1 MVVRSIILSTK
12 MNILGISAYYHDS
25 AAAIIVDGCII
36 AAAQEERFTR
46 VKHDSSFPIEACKYC
61 LAEAK
66 LTLNDI
72 DKVVFYEKPFIKFE
86 RILETHIRVA
96 PKSIKTFLK
105 TMPIW
110 LKTKLNM
117 RKLLKKELS
126 VLGKYNGMI
135 FFSEHHLSHAAFAY
149 YTSEFLDSIIL
160 TIDAVGEWTT
170 TSVIYGKNNKLE
182 IIKEQHFPD
191 SIGMLYSAF
200 TYFLGF
206 KVNSDEYKLMG
217 LAPYGDKLSEQT
229 QKFIKLIEK
238 NIVDISNDG
247 SIILNMDYFAYEHSM
262 VMINE
267 KKWKEL
273 FALDK
278 RRENSAITQSHKN
291 LAFAIQFVLE
301 KIIKLLCITLEGYSK
316 NLCISGGTALN
327 CSANGM
333 LLKQSSFD
341 AIYVPFS
348 PGDAGAAI
356 GAALFVYHSEEGKN
370 ERAPNKSPYLG
381 PMYTDSEIKREV
393 EKNNLKYEYI
403 HDFPRLCDKTA
414 KLISEGKI
422 IGWFQDRMEFGPRA
436 LGNRSILADPRIHNM
451 KDKINRK
458 IKFRESFRP
467 FAPIVLEEYSNDY
480 FDLQIGSPYMMF
492 TCTVKNNTLPAITH
506 IDQSARVQT
515 VNREM
520 NPKIHMLLNSFYKA
534 YGCPV
539 LLNTSFNVMG
549 EPIVCSP
556 KDALSTF
563 EKSGLDYCVIGNYL
577 IKK

>member
-1 MVVRSIILSTK
+1 

-110 LKTKLNM
+110 LKSKLNM

-229 QKFIKLIEK
+229 QKFIELIEK

-247 SIILNMDYFAYEHSM
+247 SIILNMDYFAYDHSL

-273 FALDK
+273 FGIDK
-278 RRENSAITQSHKN
+278 RRENSAITQSHMN

-301 KIIKLLCITLEGYSK
+301 KIIKLLCSTLERFSK

-370 ERAPNKSPYLG
+370 VRVSNKSPYLG
-381 PMYTDSEIKREV
+381 PMYTDSEIKHAV

-403 HDFPRLCDKTA
+403 HDFSKLCDITA
-414 KLISEGKI
+414 KLISEGNI

-451 KDKINRK
+451 KDKINQK

-480 FDLQIGSPYMMF
+480 FDLQIESPYMMF
-492 TCTVKNNTLPAITH
+492 TCPVKNNTLPAITH

-515 VNREM
+515 VNREI
-520 NPKIHMLLNSFYKA
+520 NPKICMLLNSFYKA

>member
-1 MVVRSIILSTK
+1 

-110 LKTKLNM
+110 LKSKLNM

-206 KVNSDEYKLMG
+206 NVNSDEYKLMG

-229 QKFIKLIEK
+229 QKFIELIEK

-247 SIILNMDYFAYEHSM
+247 SIILNMDYFAYDHSL

-273 FALDK
+273 FGIDK
-278 RRENSAITQSHKN
+278 RRENSAITQSHMN

-301 KIIKLLCITLEGYSK
+301 KIIKLLCSTLERFSK

-370 ERAPNKSPYLG
+370 DRVSNKSPYLG
-381 PMYTDSEIKREV
+381 PMYTDSEIKHAV

-403 HDFPRLCDKTA
+403 HDFSKLCDITA
-414 KLISEGKI
+414 KLISEGNI

-451 KDKINRK
+451 KDKINQK

-480 FDLQIGSPYMMF
+480 FDLQIESPYMMF
-492 TCTVKNNTLPAITH
+492 TCPVKNNTLPAITH

-515 VNREM
+515 VNREI
-520 NPKIHMLLNSFYKA
+520 NPKICMLLNSFYKA

>member
-1 MVVRSIILSTK
+1 

-110 LKTKLNM
+110 LKSKLNM

-229 QKFIKLIEK
+229 QKFIELIEK

-247 SIILNMDYFAYEHSM
+247 SIILNMDYFAYDHSL

-273 FALDK
+273 FGIDK
-278 RRENSAITQSHKN
+278 RRENSAITQSHMN

-301 KIIKLLCITLEGYSK
+301 KIIKLLCSTLERFSK

-370 ERAPNKSPYLG
+370 DRVSNKSPYLG
-381 PMYTDSEIKREV
+381 PMYTDSEIKHAV
-393 EKNNLKYEYI
+393 EKNNVKYEYI
-403 HDFPRLCDKTA
+403 HDFSKLCDITA
-414 KLISEGKI
+414 KLISEGNI

-451 KDKINRK
+451 KDKINQK

-480 FDLQIGSPYMMF
+480 FDLQIESPYMMF
-492 TCTVKNNTLPAITH
+492 TCPVKNNTLPAITH

-515 VNREM
+515 VNREI
-520 NPKIHMLLNSFYKA
+520 NPKICMLLNSFYKA

>member
-1 MVVRSIILSTK
+1 

-110 LKTKLNM
+110 LKSKLNM

-229 QKFIKLIEK
+229 QKFIELIEK

-247 SIILNMDYFAYEHSM
+247 SIILNMDYFAYDHSL

-273 FALDK
+273 FGIDK
-278 RRENSAITQSHKN
+278 RRENSAITQSHMN

-301 KIIKLLCITLEGYSK
+301 KIIKLLCSTLERFSK

-333 LLKQSSFD
+333 LLKQSCFD

-370 ERAPNKSPYLG
+370 DRVSNKSPYLG
-381 PMYTDSEIKREV
+381 PMYTDSEIKHAV

-403 HDFPRLCDKTA
+403 HDFSKLCDITA
-414 KLISEGKI
+414 KLISEGNI

-451 KDKINRK
+451 KDKINQK

-480 FDLQIGSPYMMF
+480 FDLQIESPYMMF
-492 TCTVKNNTLPAITH
+492 TCPVKNNTLPAITH

-515 VNREM
+515 VNREI
-520 NPKIHMLLNSFYKA
+520 NPKICMLLNSFYKA

>member
-1 MVVRSIILSTK
+1 MK
-12 MNILGISAYYHDS
+12 ILGISAYYHDS
-25 AAAIIVDGCII
+25 AAALIVDGNIV
-36 AAAQEERFTR
+36 AAVQEERFTR
-46 VKHDSSFPIEACKYC
+46 IKHDNSFPIEACKYC

-66 LTLNDI
+66 LTLQDI

-96 PKSIKTFLK
+96 PKGIKTFLK

-110 LKTKLNM
+110 LKSKLNM
-117 RKLLKKELS
+117 RKLIKKELS
-126 VLGKYNGMI
+126 VLGEYNGRI
-135 FFSEHHLSHAAFAY
+135 YFSEHHLSHAALAY
-149 YTSEFLDSIIL
+149 YTSEFSDSIIL

-170 TSVIYGKNNKLE
+170 TSVIYGKDNKLK

-229 QKFIKLIEK
+229 QKFIKLIEEQ
-238 NIVDISNDG
+238 IVDISNDG
-247 SIILNMDYFAYEHSM
+247 SIILNMDYFAYDYSM
-262 VMINE
+262 VMINQ
-267 KKWKEL
+267 KKWEEL
-273 FALDK
+273 FGIDK
-278 RRENSAITQSHKN
+278 RRETSAITQSHKN

-301 KIIKLLCITLEGYSK
+301 KIIRLLCITLEGYSK
-316 NLCISGGTALN
+316 NICISGGTALN

-356 GAALFVYHSEEGKN
+356 GAALFVYHSEGKAN
-370 ERAPNKSPYLG
+370 VRSFNKSPYLG
-381 PMYTDSEIKREV
+381 PMYTDSEIKYEL
-393 EKNNLKYEYI
+393 ENNNLKYEYI
-403 HDFPRLCDKTA
+403 HDFTKLCDITA
-414 KLISEGKI
+414 KLISEGNI

-467 FAPIVLEEYSNDY
+467 FAPIVLEEYSNEY
-480 FDLQIGSPYMMF
+480 FDLQMESPYMMF
-492 TCTVKNNTLPAITH
+492 TCPVKNNMLPAITH
-506 IDQSARVQT
+506 VDQSARVQT
-515 VNREM
+515 VNSEM
-520 NPKIHMLLNSFYKA
+520 NPKICMLLKIFYKA

>member
-1 MVVRSIILSTK
+1 

-110 LKTKLNM
+110 LKSKLNM

-229 QKFIKLIEK
+229 QKFIELIEK

-247 SIILNMDYFAYEHSM
+247 SIILNMDYFAYDHSL

-273 FALDK
+273 FGIDK
-278 RRENSAITQSHKN
+278 RRENSAITQSHMN

-301 KIIKLLCITLEGYSK
+301 KIIKLLCSTLERFSK

-370 ERAPNKSPYLG
+370 DRVSNKSPYLG
-381 PMYTDSEIKREV
+381 PMYTDSEIKHAV

-403 HDFPRLCDKTA
+403 HDFSQLCDITA
-414 KLISEGKI
+414 KLISEGNI

-451 KDKINRK
+451 KDKINQK

-480 FDLQIGSPYMMF
+480 FDLQIESPYMMF
-492 TCTVKNNTLPAITH
+492 TCPVKNNTLPAITH

-515 VNREM
+515 VNREI
-520 NPKIHMLLNSFYKA
+520 NPKICMLLNSFYKA

>member
-1 MVVRSIILSTK
+1 

-46 VKHDSSFPIEACKYC
+46 VKHDSSFPIKACKYC

-273 FALDK
+273 FAIDK

-370 ERAPNKSPYLG
+370 ERASNKSPYLG

-414 KLISEGKI
+414 KLISEGNI

-556 KDALSTF
+556 QDALSTF

>member
-356 GAALFVYHSEEGKN
+356 GAALFVYYSEEGKN
-370 ERAPNKSPYLG
+370 ERASNKSPYLG

-556 KDALSTF
+556 QDALSTF

>member
-1 MVVRSIILSTK
+1 MK
-12 MNILGISAYYHDS
+12 ILGISAYYHDS
-25 AAAIIVDGCII
+25 AAAIIVDGNII

-46 VKHDSSFPIEACKYC
+46 VKHDSSFPIRACQYC

-66 LTLNDI
+66 LTLKDI

-110 LKTKLNM
+110 LKSKLNM
-117 RKLLKKELS
+117 RKLIKKELS
-126 VLGKYNGMI
+126 LLGEYNGMI

-149 YTSEFLDSIIL
+149 YTSDFLDSIIL

-229 QKFIKLIEK
+229 QKFIELIEK

-247 SIILNMDYFAYEHSM
+247 SIILNMDYFAYDHSL

-273 FALDK
+273 FGIDK
-278 RRENSAITQSHKN
+278 RRENSAITQSHMN

-301 KIIKLLCITLEGYSK
+301 KIIKLLCSTLEGFSK

-370 ERAPNKSPYLG
+370 DRVSNKSPYLG
-381 PMYTDSEIKREV
+381 PMYTDSEIKHAV

-403 HDFPRLCDKTA
+403 HDFSKLCDITA
-414 KLISEGKI
+414 KLISEGNI

-451 KDKINRK
+451 KDKINQK

-480 FDLQIGSPYMMF
+480 FDLQIESPYMMF
-492 TCTVKNNTLPAITH
+492 TCPVKNNTLTAITH

-515 VNREM
+515 VNREI
-520 NPKIHMLLNSFYKA
+520 NPKICMLLNSFYKA

-556 KDALSTF
+556 KDAVSTF

>member
-1 MVVRSIILSTK
+1 

-25 AAAIIVDGCII
+25 AAAIIVEGCII

-66 LTLNDI
+66 LSLNDI

-110 LKTKLNM
+110 LKSKLNM

-229 QKFIKLIEK
+229 QKFIELIEK

-247 SIILNMDYFAYEHSM
+247 SIILNMDYFAYDHSL

-273 FALDK
+273 FGIDK
-278 RRENSAITQSHKN
+278 RRENSAITQSHMN

-301 KIIKLLCITLEGYSK
+301 KIIKLLCSTLERFSK

-370 ERAPNKSPYLG
+370 DRVSNKSPYLG
-381 PMYTDSEIKREV
+381 PMYTDSEIKHAV

-403 HDFPRLCDKTA
+403 HDFSKLCDITA
-414 KLISEGKI
+414 KLISEGNI

-451 KDKINRK
+451 KDKINQK

-480 FDLQIGSPYMMF
+480 FDLQIESPYMMF
-492 TCTVKNNTLPAITH
+492 TCPVKNNTLPAITH

-515 VNREM
+515 VNREI
-520 NPKIHMLLNSFYKA
+520 NPKICMLLNSFYKA

>member
-1 MVVRSIILSTK
+1 

-110 LKTKLNM
+110 LKSKLNM

-229 QKFIKLIEK
+229 QKFIELIEK

-247 SIILNMDYFAYEHSM
+247 SIILNMDYFAYDHSL

-273 FALDK
+273 FGIDK
-278 RRENSAITQSHKN
+278 RRENSAITQSHMN

-301 KIIKLLCITLEGYSK
+301 KIIKLLCSTLERFSK

-370 ERAPNKSPYLG
+370 DRVSNKSPYLG
-381 PMYTDSEIKREV
+381 PMYTDSEIKHAV

-403 HDFPRLCDKTA
+403 HDFSKLCDITA
-414 KLISEGKI
+414 KLISEGNI

-451 KDKINRK
+451 KDKINQK

-480 FDLQIGSPYMMF
+480 FDLQIESPYMMF
-492 TCTVKNNTLPAITH
+492 TCPVKNNTLPAITH

-515 VNREM
+515 VNREI
-520 NPKIHMLLNSFYKA
+520 NPKICMLLNSFYKA

>member
-1 MVVRSIILSTK
+1 

-110 LKTKLNM
+110 LKSKLNM

-229 QKFIKLIEK
+229 QKFIELIEK

-247 SIILNMDYFAYEHSM
+247 SIILNMDYFAYDHSL

-273 FALDK
+273 FGIDK
-278 RRENSAITQSHKN
+278 RRENSAITQSHMN

-301 KIIKLLCITLEGYSK
+301 KIIKLLCSTLERFSK

-370 ERAPNKSPYLG
+370 DRVSNKSPYLG
-381 PMYTDSEIKREV
+381 PMYTDSEIKHAV
-393 EKNNLKYEYI
+393 EENNLKYEYI
-403 HDFPRLCDKTA
+403 HDFSKLCDITA
-414 KLISEGKI
+414 KLISEGNI

-451 KDKINRK
+451 KDKINQK

-480 FDLQIGSPYMMF
+480 FDLQIESPYMMF
-492 TCTVKNNTLPAITH
+492 TCPVKNNTLPAITH

-515 VNREM
+515 VNREI
-520 NPKIHMLLNSFYKA
+520 NPKICMLLNSFYKA

>member
-1 MVVRSIILSTK
+1 MK
-12 MNILGISAYYHDS
+12 ILGISAYYHDS
-25 AAAIIVDGCII
+25 AAAIIVDGNII

-46 VKHDSSFPIEACKYC
+46 VKHDNSFPIRACQYC

-66 LTLNDI
+66 LTLKDI

-110 LKTKLNM
+110 LKSKLNM
-117 RKLLKKELS
+117 RKLIKKELS
-126 VLGKYNGMI
+126 FLGEYNGMI

-149 YTSEFLDSIIL
+149 YTSDFIDSIIL

-229 QKFIKLIEK
+229 QKFIELIEK

-247 SIILNMDYFAYEHSM
+247 SIILNMDYFAYDHSL

-273 FALDK
+273 FGIDK
-278 RRENSAITQSHKN
+278 RRENSAITQSHMN

-301 KIIKLLCITLEGYSK
+301 KIIKLLCSTLEGFSK

-370 ERAPNKSPYLG
+370 DRVSNKSPYLG
-381 PMYTDSEIKREV
+381 PMYTDSEIKHAV
-393 EKNNLKYEYI
+393 EKNNQKYEYI
-403 HDFPRLCDKTA
+403 HDFSKLCDITA
-414 KLISEGKI
+414 KLISEGNI

-556 KDALSTF
+556 QDALSTF

>member
-1 MVVRSIILSTK
+1 

-217 LAPYGDKLSEQT
+217 LAPYGDKLSGQT

-273 FALDK
+273 FAIDK

-370 ERAPNKSPYLG
+370 ERASNKSPYLG

-414 KLISEGKI
+414 KLISEGNI

-556 KDALSTF
+556 QDALSTF

>member
-1 MVVRSIILSTK
+1 

-86 RILETHIRVA
+86 RILETHISVA

-110 LKTKLNM
+110 LKSKLNM

-229 QKFIKLIEK
+229 QKFIELIEK

-247 SIILNMDYFAYEHSM
+247 SIILNMDYFAYDHSL

-273 FALDK
+273 FGIDK
-278 RRENSAITQSHKN
+278 RRENSAITQSHMN

-301 KIIKLLCITLEGYSK
+301 KIIKLLCSTLERFSK

-370 ERAPNKSPYLG
+370 DRVSNKSPYLG
-381 PMYTDSEIKREV
+381 PMYTDSEIKHAV

-403 HDFPRLCDKTA
+403 HDFSKLCDITA
-414 KLISEGKI
+414 KLISEGNI

-451 KDKINRK
+451 KDKINQK

-480 FDLQIGSPYMMF
+480 FDLQIESPYMMF
-492 TCTVKNNTLPAITH
+492 TCPVKNNTLPAITH

-515 VNREM
+515 VNREI
-520 NPKIHMLLNSFYKA
+520 NPKICMLLNSFYKA

>member
-1 MVVRSIILSTK
+1 

-247 SIILNMDYFAYEHSM
+247 SIILNMDYFAYDHSL

-273 FALDK
+273 FGIDK
-278 RRENSAITQSHKN
+278 RRENSAITQSHMN

-301 KIIKLLCITLEGYSK
+301 KIIKLLCSTLEGFSK

-370 ERAPNKSPYLG
+370 DRVSNKSPYLG
-381 PMYTDSEIKREV
+381 PMYTDSEIKHAV

-403 HDFPRLCDKTA
+403 HDFSKLCDITA
-414 KLISEGKI
+414 KLISEGNI

-451 KDKINRK
+451 KDKINQK

-480 FDLQIGSPYMMF
+480 FDLQIESPYMMF
-492 TCTVKNNTLPAITH
+492 TCPVKNNTLPAITH

-515 VNREM
+515 VNREI
-520 NPKIHMLLNSFYKA
+520 NPKICMLLNSFYKA

>member
-1 MVVRSIILSTK
+1 

-110 LKTKLNM
+110 LKSKLNM

-229 QKFIKLIEK
+229 QKFIELIEK

-247 SIILNMDYFAYEHSM
+247 SIILNMDYFAYDHSL

-273 FALDK
+273 FGIDK
-278 RRENSAITQSHKN
+278 RRENSAITQSHMN

-301 KIIKLLCITLEGYSK
+301 KIIKLLCSTLERFSK

-370 ERAPNKSPYLG
+370 DRVSNKSPYLG
-381 PMYTDSEIKREV
+381 PMYTDSEIKHAV

-403 HDFPRLCDKTA
+403 HDFSKLCDITA
-414 KLISEGKI
+414 KLISEGNI

-451 KDKINRK
+451 KDKINQT

-480 FDLQIGSPYMMF
+480 FDLQIESPYMMF
-492 TCTVKNNTLPAITH
+492 TCPVKNNTLPAITH

-515 VNREM
+515 VNREI
-520 NPKIHMLLNSFYKA
+520 NPKICMLLNSFYKA

-556 KDALSTF
+556 QDALSTF

>member
-1 MVVRSIILSTK
+1 MK
-12 MNILGISAYYHDS
+12 ILGISAYYHDS
-25 AAAIIVDGCII
+25 AAAIIVDGNII

-46 VKHDSSFPIEACKYC
+46 VKHDSSFPIEACKFC
-61 LAEAK
+61 LSEAK
-66 LTLNDI
+66 ITLKDI
-72 DKVVFYEKPFIKFE
+72 DKVVFYEKPFLKFE

-110 LKTKLNM
+110 LKSKLNM
-117 RKLLKKELS
+117 RKLLRKELS
-126 VLGKYNGMI
+126 FLGEYNGGI
-135 FFSEHHLSHAAFAY
+135 LFCEHHLSHAAFAY
-149 YTSEFLDSIIL
+149 YTSEFSESIIL

-206 KVNSDEYKLMG
+206 KVNSDEYKIMG
-217 LAPYGDKLSEQT
+217 LAPYGDKSSEQT
-229 QKFIKLIEK
+229 QKIIELIEQ

-247 SIILNMDYFAYEHSM
+247 SIILNMTYFAYDHSM

-267 KKWKEL
+267 KNWKEL
-273 FALDK
+273 FGIDK
-278 RRENSAITQSHKN
+278 RIENSAITQNHKN
-291 LAFAIQFVLE
+291 LACAIQFVLE
-301 KIIKLLCITLEGYSK
+301 KIIRLLCSTLEGYSK
-316 NLCISGGTALN
+316 KLCLSGGTALN

-333 LLKQSSFD
+333 LLKQSNFD

-356 GAALFVYHSEEGKN
+356 GAALFAYYSEETSN
-370 ERAPNKSPYLG
+370 VCASNKSPYLG
-381 PMYTDSEIKREV
+381 PEYTDSEIKYEI
-393 EKNNLKYEYI
+393 ENNNLKYEYI
-403 HDFPRLCDKTA
+403 HDFTELCDITA
-414 KLISEGKI
+414 KLISEGNI

-467 FAPIVLEEYSNDY
+467 FAPIVLEEYSNKY
-480 FDLQIGSPYMMF
+480 FDLQIKSPYMMF
-492 TCTVKNNTLPAITH
+492 TCPVKDNTLHAITH
-506 IDQSARVQT
+506 VDQSARVQT
-515 VNREM
+515 VNTEI
-520 NPKIHMLLNSFYKA
+520 NPKICMLLNSFYKA

-556 KDALSTF
+556 RDALSTF
-563 EKSGLDYCVIGNYL
+563 DKSELDFCVIGNFL

>member
-1 MVVRSIILSTK
+1 MK
-12 MNILGISAYYHDS
+12 ILGISAYYHDS
-25 AAAIIVDGCII
+25 AAAIIVDGNII

-46 VKHDSSFPIEACKYC
+46 VKHDSSFPIRACQYC

-66 LTLNDI
+66 LTLKDI

-110 LKTKLNM
+110 LKSKLNM
-117 RKLLKKELS
+117 RKLIKKELS
-126 VLGKYNGMI
+126 FLGEYNGMI

-149 YTSEFLDSIIL
+149 YTSDFIDSIIL

-229 QKFIKLIEK
+229 QKFIELIEK

-247 SIILNMDYFAYEHSM
+247 SIILNMDYFAYDHSL

-273 FALDK
+273 FGIDK
-278 RRENSAITQSHKN
+278 RRENSAITQSHMN

-301 KIIKLLCITLEGYSK
+301 KIIKLLCSTLEGFSK

-356 GAALFVYHSEEGKN
+356 GAALFIYHSEEGKN
-370 ERAPNKSPYLG
+370 DRVSNKSPYLG
-381 PMYTDSEIKREV
+381 PMYTDSEIKHAV

-403 HDFPRLCDKTA
+403 HDFSKLCDITA
-414 KLISEGKI
+414 KLISEGNI

-556 KDALSTF
+556 QDALSTF

>member
-1 MVVRSIILSTK
+1 MK
-12 MNILGISAYYHDS
+12 ILGISAYYHDS
-25 AAAIIVDGCII
+25 AAAIIVDGYII

-46 VKHDSSFPIEACKYC
+46 VKHDSSFPVEACKFC

-66 LTLNDI
+66 ITLKDI
-72 DKVVFYEKPFIKFE
+72 DKVVFYEKPFLKFE

-110 LKTKLNM
+110 LKSKLNM
-117 RKLLKKELS
+117 RKLIKKELS
-126 VLGKYNGMI
+126 LIGEYNGGI
-135 FFSEHHLSHAAFAY
+135 FFCEHHLSHAAFAY
-149 YTSEFLDSIIL
+149 YTSEFSDSIIL

-170 TSVIYGKNNKLE
+170 TSVTYGINNKLK

-217 LAPYGDKLSEQT
+217 LAPYGDKGSKET
-229 QKFIKLIEK
+229 QKFIELIEQ
-238 NIVDISNDG
+238 NIVDVSDDG
-247 SIILNMDYFAYEHSM
+247 SIILNMRYFAYDHSM

-267 KKWKEL
+267 KNWKEL
-273 FALDK
+273 FGIDK
-278 RRENSAITQSHKN
+278 RKENSAITQSHKN
-291 LAFAIQFVLE
+291 LAYAIQFVLE
-301 KIIKLLCITLEGYSK
+301 KIIRFLCITLERYSK

-327 CSANGM
+327 CSVNGM
-333 LLKQSSFD
+333 LLKQSNFD

-348 PGDAGAAI
+348 PGDGGAAI
-356 GAALFVYHSEEGKN
+356 GAALFAYYSEETSN
-370 ERAPNKSPYLG
+370 VRASNKSPYLG
-381 PMYTDSEIKREV
+381 PRYTDSEIKYEI
-393 EKNNLKYEYI
+393 ENSNLQFEYI
-403 HDFPRLCDKTA
+403 NNFADLCDITA
-414 KLISEGKI
+414 RLISEGNI

-451 KDKINRK
+451 KDKINSK

-467 FAPIVLEEYSNDY
+467 FAPIVLEEYSYKY
-480 FDLQIGSPYMMF
+480 FDLQINSPYMMF
-492 TCTVKNNTLPAITH
+492 TCPVKDNTLHAITH
-506 IDQSARVQT
+506 VDRSARVQT
-515 VNREM
+515 VNMEI
-520 NPKIHMLLNSFYKA
+520 NPKICTLLNRFYKA

-556 KDALSTF
+556 RDALYTF
-563 EKSGLDYCVIGNYL
+563 KKSGLDFCVIGNYI

>member
-1 MVVRSIILSTK
+1 

-110 LKTKLNM
+110 LKSKLNM
-117 RKLLKKELS
+117 RKLIKKELS
-126 VLGKYNGMI
+126 LLGEYHGMI

-149 YTSEFLDSIIL
+149 YTSDFLDSIIL

-206 KVNSDEYKLMG
+206 EVNSDEYKLMG

-229 QKFIKLIEK
+229 QKFIELIEK

-247 SIILNMDYFAYEHSM
+247 SIILNMDYFAYDHSL

-273 FALDK
+273 FGIDK
-278 RRENSAITQSHKN
+278 RRENSAITQSHMN

-301 KIIKLLCITLEGYSK
+301 KIIKLLCSTLERFSK

-370 ERAPNKSPYLG
+370 DRVSNKSPYLG
-381 PMYTDSEIKREV
+381 PMYTDSEIKHAV

-403 HDFPRLCDKTA
+403 HDFSKLCDITA
-414 KLISEGKI
+414 KLISEGNI

-451 KDKINRK
+451 KDKINKK

-480 FDLQIGSPYMMF
+480 FDLQIESPYMMF
-492 TCTVKNNTLPAITH
+492 TCPVKNNTLPAITH

-515 VNREM
+515 VNREI
-520 NPKIHMLLNSFYKA
+520 NPKICMLLNSFYKA

>member
-1 MVVRSIILSTK
+1 
-12 MNILGISAYYHDS
+12 MNVLGISAYYHDS

-110 LKTKLNM
+110 LKSKLNM

-229 QKFIKLIEK
+229 QKFIELIEK

-247 SIILNMDYFAYEHSM
+247 SIILNMDYFAYDHSL

-273 FALDK
+273 FGIDK
-278 RRENSAITQSHKN
+278 RRENSAITQSHMN

-301 KIIKLLCITLEGYSK
+301 KIIKLLCSTLERFSK

-370 ERAPNKSPYLG
+370 DRVSNKSPYLG
-381 PMYTDSEIKREV
+381 PMYTDSEIKHAV

-403 HDFPRLCDKTA
+403 HDFSKLCDITA
-414 KLISEGKI
+414 KLISEGNI

-451 KDKINRK
+451 KDKINQK

-480 FDLQIGSPYMMF
+480 FDLQIESPYMMF
-492 TCTVKNNTLPAITH
+492 TCPVKNNTLPAITH

-515 VNREM
+515 VNREI
-520 NPKIHMLLNSFYKA
+520 NPKICMLLNSFYKA

>member
-1 MVVRSIILSTK
+1 

-25 AAAIIVDGCII
+25 AAAIIVDGNII

-46 VKHDSSFPIEACKYC
+46 IKHDSSFPIEACRYC

-66 LTLNDI
+66 LTLKDI

-96 PKSIKTFLK
+96 PQSIKTFLK

-110 LKTKLNM
+110 LKSKLNM
-117 RKLLKKELS
+117 RKLIKKELS

-217 LAPYGDKLSEQT
+217 LAPYGDKLSGQT

-267 KKWKEL
+267 KKWTEL
-273 FALDK
+273 FGIDK
-278 RRENSAITQSHKN
+278 RSENSVITQSHKN

-301 KIIKLLCITLEGYSK
+301 KIIKLLCVTLEGYSK

-356 GAALFVYHSEEGKN
+356 GAALCVYHSEEGNN
-370 ERAPNKSPYLG
+370 ERASNKSPYLG

-393 EKNNLKYEYI
+393 ENNNLKYEYI
-403 HDFPRLCDKTA
+403 HDFPKLCDKTA
-414 KLISEGKI
+414 KLISEGNI

-515 VNREM
+515 VNRDM

-556 KDALSTF
+556 QDALSTF

>member
-1 MVVRSIILSTK
+1 MK
-12 MNILGISAYYHDS
+12 ILGISAYYHDS
-25 AAAIIVDGCII
+25 AAAIIVDGNII

-46 VKHDSSFPIEACKYC
+46 VKHDSSFPIRACQYC

-66 LTLNDI
+66 LTLKDI

-110 LKTKLNM
+110 LKSKLNM
-117 RKLLKKELS
+117 RKLIKKELS
-126 VLGKYNGMI
+126 FLGEYNGMI

-149 YTSEFLDSIIL
+149 YTSDFIDSIIL

-229 QKFIKLIEK
+229 QKFIELIEK

-247 SIILNMDYFAYEHSM
+247 SIILNMDYFAYDHSL

-273 FALDK
+273 FGIDK
-278 RRENSAITQSHKN
+278 RRENSAITQSHMN

-301 KIIKLLCITLEGYSK
+301 KIIKLLCSTLEGFSK

-370 ERAPNKSPYLG
+370 DRVSNKSPYLG
-381 PMYTDSEIKREV
+381 PMYTDSEIKHAV

-403 HDFPRLCDKTA
+403 HDFSKLCDITA
-414 KLISEGKI
+414 KLISEGNI

-451 KDKINRK
+451 KDKINQK

-480 FDLQIGSPYMMF
+480 FDLQIESPYMMF
-492 TCTVKNNTLPAITH
+492 TCPVKNNTLPAITH

-515 VNREM
+515 VNREI
-520 NPKIHMLLNSFYKA
+520 NPKICMLLNSFYKA

>member
-1 MVVRSIILSTK
+1 

-110 LKTKLNM
+110 LKSKLNM

-229 QKFIKLIEK
+229 QKFIELIEK

-247 SIILNMDYFAYEHSM
+247 SIILNMDYFAYDHSL

-273 FALDK
+273 FGIDK
-278 RRENSAITQSHKN
+278 RRENSAITQSHMN

-301 KIIKLLCITLEGYSK
+301 KIIKLICSTLERFSK

-370 ERAPNKSPYLG
+370 DRVSNKSPYLG
-381 PMYTDSEIKREV
+381 PMYTDSEIKHAV

-403 HDFPRLCDKTA
+403 HDFSKLCDITA
-414 KLISEGKI
+414 KLISEGNI

-451 KDKINRK
+451 KDKINQK

-480 FDLQIGSPYMMF
+480 FDLQIESPYMMF
-492 TCTVKNNTLPAITH
+492 TCPVKNNTLPAITH

-515 VNREM
+515 VNREI
-520 NPKIHMLLNSFYKA
+520 NPKICMLLNSFYKA

>member
-1 MVVRSIILSTK
+1 MK
-12 MNILGISAYYHDS
+12 ILGISAYYHDS
-25 AAAIIVDGCII
+25 AAAIIVDGNII

-46 VKHDSSFPIEACKYC
+46 VKHDSSFPIRACQYC

-66 LTLNDI
+66 LTLKDI

-110 LKTKLNM
+110 LKSKLNM
-117 RKLLKKELS
+117 RKLIKKELS
-126 VLGKYNGMI
+126 LLGEYNGMI

-149 YTSEFLDSIIL
+149 YTSDFLDSIIL

-229 QKFIKLIEK
+229 QKFIELIEK

-247 SIILNMDYFAYEHSM
+247 SIILNMDYFAYDHSL

-273 FALDK
+273 FGIDK
-278 RRENSAITQSHKN
+278 RRENSAITQSHMN

-301 KIIKLLCITLEGYSK
+301 KIIKLLCSTLEGFSK

-370 ERAPNKSPYLG
+370 DRVSNKSPYLG
-381 PMYTDSEIKREV
+381 PMYTDSEIKHAV

-403 HDFPRLCDKTA
+403 HDFSKLCDITA
-414 KLISEGKI
+414 KLISEGNI

-451 KDKINRK
+451 KDKINQK

-480 FDLQIGSPYMMF
+480 FDLQIESPYMMF
-492 TCTVKNNTLPAITH
+492 TCPVKNNTLPAITH

-515 VNREM
+515 VNREI
-520 NPKIHMLLNSFYKA
+520 NPKICMLLNSFYKA

-556 KDALSTF
+556 KDAVSTF

>member
-1 MVVRSIILSTK
+1 

-117 RKLLKKELS
+117 RKLVKKELS

-217 LAPYGDKLSEQT
+217 LAPYGDKLSGQT

-273 FALDK
+273 FAIDK

-316 NLCISGGTALN
+316 NLCISGGTAQN

-356 GAALFVYHSEEGKN
+356 GAALCAYHSEEGNN
-370 ERAPNKSPYLG
+370 ERASNKSPYLG

-414 KLISEGKI
+414 KLISEGNI

-515 VNREM
+515 VNRDM

-556 KDALSTF
+556 QDALSTF
-563 EKSGLDYCVIGNYL
+563 EKSGLDYCVLGNYL

>member
-1 MVVRSIILSTK
+1 

-110 LKTKLNM
+110 LKSKLNM

-229 QKFIKLIEK
+229 QKFIELIEK

-247 SIILNMDYFAYEHSM
+247 SIILNMDYFAYDHSL

-273 FALDK
+273 FGIDK
-278 RRENSAITQSHKN
+278 RRENSAITQSHMN

-301 KIIKLLCITLEGYSK
+301 KIIKLLCSTLERFSK

-370 ERAPNKSPYLG
+370 DRVSNKSPYIG
-381 PMYTDSEIKREV
+381 PMYTDSEIKHAV

-403 HDFPRLCDKTA
+403 HDFSKLCDITA
-414 KLISEGKI
+414 KLISEGNI

-451 KDKINRK
+451 KDKINQK

-480 FDLQIGSPYMMF
+480 FDLQIESPYMMF
-492 TCTVKNNTLPAITH
+492 TCPVKNNTLPAITH

-515 VNREM
+515 VNREI
-520 NPKIHMLLNSFYKA
+520 NPKICMLLNSFYKA

>member
-1 MVVRSIILSTK
+1 

-110 LKTKLNM
+110 LKSKLNM

-229 QKFIKLIEK
+229 QKFIELIEK

-247 SIILNMDYFAYEHSM
+247 SIILNMDYFAYDHSL

-273 FALDK
+273 FGIDK
-278 RRENSAITQSHKN
+278 RRENSAITQSHMN

-301 KIIKLLCITLEGYSK
+301 KIVKLLCSTLERFSK

-370 ERAPNKSPYLG
+370 DRVSNKSPYIG
-381 PMYTDSEIKREV
+381 PMYTDSEIKHAV

-403 HDFPRLCDKTA
+403 HDFSKLCDITA
-414 KLISEGKI
+414 KLISEGNI

-451 KDKINRK
+451 KDKINQK

-480 FDLQIGSPYMMF
+480 FDLQIESPYMMF
-492 TCTVKNNTLPAITH
+492 TCPVKNNTLPAITH

-515 VNREM
+515 VNREI
-520 NPKIHMLLNSFYKA
+520 NPKICMLLNSFYKA